1 MKKKLIIS
9 ESQYDMLNA
18 YISEASDHQVFV
30 SEIVKYLNNNYK
42 KAVET
47 YREGNE
53 YKKRKVF
60 EIIVDGDII
69 TPKDLLEYLKYKYN
83 VGEGFLKQVID
94 DWCDDRIVNN
104 SLSKNVSIND

>member
-1 MKKKLIIS
+1 MRKKLIIS

-18 YISEASDHQVFV
+18 YISEVSDHQVFV
-30 SEIVKYLNNNYK
+30 EKIVKDLNDNYK

-69 TPKDLLEYLKYKYN
+69 TPKDLLEYLKYKYE

-94 DWCDDRIVNN
+94 DWCNDRIVDN